1 VLISPANKLQPLE
14 QASIIGAPVWYAI
27 GNNLSPAHRAD
38 APAVNEL
45 PLVHNLGV
53 PAISDTIGVFALAGA
68 YAMVIGKLGARGMR
82 FFLAA
87 LLNRPMLI

>member
-1 VLISPANKLQPLE
+1 
-14 QASIIGAPVWYAI
+14 
-27 GNNLSPAHRAD
+27 
-38 APAVNEL
+38 VNEL

-68 YAMVIGKLGARGMR
+68 CAMVIGKLSARGMR

-87 LLNRPMLI
+87 LLHRPMLI